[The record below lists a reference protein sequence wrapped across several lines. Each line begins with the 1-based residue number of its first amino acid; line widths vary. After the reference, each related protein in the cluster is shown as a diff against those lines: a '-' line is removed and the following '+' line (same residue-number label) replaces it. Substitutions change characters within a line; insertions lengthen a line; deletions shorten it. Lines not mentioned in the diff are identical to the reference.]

1 MSDKYGPPE
10 FTYFKG
16 ELIMSK
22 RALGVL
28 TGCLLSTAAVPAVAD
43 QFDRIATFHVAD
55 NLPADADP
63 KAKTVAEIIAA
74 TADGMMLVYT
84 DGTGKRLG
92 FIDITDPAAPKPA
105 GTVALGGEPTSVV
118 VSGGKALVGVV
129 TSEVFT
135 APAGHV
141 AVIDIASR
149 AVEAKCDL
157 GGQPDSLALSPNG
170 AHLVV
175 AIENERDETVADGAL
190 PQLPAG
196 FVSIL
201 PVKGGAVDC
210 AGLKKVDMTGL
221 AAVGGEDPEPEFV
234 DVNSRNEAVVT
245 LQENNHLAIVDLAT
259 AKVTAHFSAG
269 TVDLT
274 GIDIKRDG
282 VVDLTGK
289 MTGVP
294 REPDAVKW
302 LDDDRFVTADE
313 GDWKGGTRGFTIFKR
328 DGSVAH
334 ASGTGFEMEAVRL
347 GHYPE
352 KRNKKG
358 VEIEGLATGTFGG
371 RKLIFVGSERAS
383 LVGVYEDT
391 GAAPKLLQMLPG
403 GVAPEGMLTISGR
416 GLLVTASEADGRAK
430 GLAGSVVTL
439 YSLGGGASN
448 YPTIASADDASG
460 KPIPWGALSG
470 LAAHPSEAGKLYAV
484 TDSFY
489 SQARILTIDA
499 TRKPALITA
508 ATVVTKDGKP
518 MGGLDLEGVAVAA
531 DGGFWLASEGNPERD
546 KDKTQSTLVK
556 VDAKGVVEKVVELP
570 ATLAAQATRFGFEG
584 VTVTGKGADETIW
597 LALQREWKDDPKG
610 LVRLLAYKPATGAWG
625 QVRYPLEPK
634 GAGWV
639 GLSDLTAVPGGFVVL
654 ERDNLVGPA
663 AKVKILT
670 RVSLDGVTPA
680 AIEATEVPV
689 VKKTKLR
696 DLIPDLLATK
706 GYVLDKV
713 EGFAIDAAGEAFIV
727 TDNDGVDGSNGETR
741 FIGLGKILK

>member
-1 MSDKYGPPE
+1 MA
-10 FTYFKG
+10 
-16 ELIMSK
+16 K
-22 RALGVL
+22 RALGIL
-28 TGCLLSTAAVPAVAD
+28 TTCLLATSALPVLAD
-43 QFDRIATFHVAD
+43 GFERIATYHVAD
-55 NLPADADP
+55 NLPAGADP
-63 KAKTVAEIIAA
+63 KVETVAEIVAA
-74 TADGMMLVYT
+74 TADGMMLVHT
-84 DGTGKRLG
+84 DSPGERLG
-92 FIDITDPAAPKPA
+92 LVDITDPTAPKAA

-118 VSGGKALVGVV
+118 VIGGKALVGVV
-129 TSEVFT
+129 TSKSFT
-135 APAGHV
+135 EPSGQV
-141 AVIDIASR
+141 AVVDLASR
-149 AVEAKCDL
+149 TVESRCEL

-175 AIENERDETVADGAL
+175 AVENERDEKVADGAL

-201 PVKGGAVDC
+201 PIKGGTIDC
-210 AGLKKVDMTGL
+210 AGLRKVEMTGL
-221 AAVGGEDPEPEFV
+221 AAVAGDDPEPEYV
-234 DVNSRNEAVVT
+234 DVNGRNEAVVT
-245 LQENNHLAIVDLAT
+245 LQENNHIALVDLASG
-259 AKVTAHFSAG
+259 KVTAHFSAG
-269 TVDLT
+269 SVDLT
-274 GIDIKRDG
+274 GIDTKRDG

-289 MTGVP
+289 MAGVP

-302 LDDDRFVTADE
+302 IDDERFVTADE
-313 GDWKGGTRGFTIFKR
+313 GDWKGGSRGFTIFKR
-328 DGSVAH
+328 DGSVAWTAG
-334 ASGTGFEMEAVRL
+334 ASFEMEAVRL

-358 VEIEGLATGTFGG
+358 VEIEGVTTGTFGG

-391 GAAPKLLQMLPG
+391 GAAPKLLQMLPA
-403 GVAPEGMLTISGR
+403 GVGPEGLLALPAR
-416 GLLVTASEADGRAK
+416 GLLVAASEVDGRAK
-430 GLAGSVVTL
+430 DLAGSVITL
-439 YSLGGGASN
+439 YRMGSGEPSF
-448 YPTIASADDASG
+448 PTIVSADDASG

-489 SQARILTIDA
+489 TLARILTVDA
-499 TRKPALITA
+499 TRKPAVITA
-508 ATVVTKDGKP
+508 ATVVTRDGKP
-518 MGGLDLEGVAVAA
+518 MDGLDLEGVAVAS

-556 VDAKGVVEKVVELP
+556 VDAKGVVEKVIELP
-570 ATLAAQATRFGFEG
+570 AALTAQATRFGFEG
-584 VTVTGKGADETIW
+584 VTVTGTGAEETVW

-610 LVRLLAYKPATGAWG
+610 LVRLLAYKPATGTWG

-634 GAGWV
+634 GAGWI

-680 AIEATEVPV
+680 AIDATEVPV

-696 DLIPDLLATK
+696 DLIPDLLASK

-713 EGFAIDAAGEAFIV
+713 EGFAIDAAGEAFVV

-741 FIGLGKILK
+741 FLRLGRMAK